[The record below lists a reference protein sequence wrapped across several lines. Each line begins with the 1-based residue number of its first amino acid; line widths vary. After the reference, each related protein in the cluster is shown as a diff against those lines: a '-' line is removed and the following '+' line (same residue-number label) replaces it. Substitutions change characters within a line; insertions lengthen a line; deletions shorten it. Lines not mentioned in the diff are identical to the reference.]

1 MCILNWIRKM
11 RSNSAEETH
20 WVYHTHDETVVWPN
34 KAMMW
39 ANLHG
44 FNEGPDTVYWIGLDI
59 RTFGIR
65 SCDYLI
71 KCKNRATYEKYISKA
86 ANDPTGLLSAMK
98 NDPNLSMRT
107 GDDVNIE
114 YIFRWG
120 DEDKS
125 FDIHLGWDW
134 YAEEK

>member
-1 MCILNWIRKM
+1 MCLKWFK
-11 RSNSAEETH
+11 SSEEQTH
-20 WVYHTHDETVVWPN
+20 WVNHIYDETVVWPN

-44 FNEGPDTVYWIGLDI
+44 FDEGPGTTYWIGFDI

-65 SCDYLI
+65 SADYLI
-71 KCKNRATYEKYISKA
+71 KCRTKA
-86 ANDPTGLLSAMK
+86 MYDYFINKASRDPESLLSEMK
-98 NDPNLSMRT
+98 SNINMNTINGS
-107 GDDVNIE
+107 DVDVE

-125 FDIHLGWDW
+125 FHIHLNWDW
-134 YAEEK
+134 YSEEK